1 MAIPPI
7 PAYDLPSVGELVTNR
22 VPWQL
27 DTARCALLVHDMQK
41 YFIDAFDP
49 QAEPISTALG
59 NMTAIR
65 RACRE
70 AGVPVVYTAQPG
82 NQHPSRRGLLSDF
95 WGSGLNSGRDA
106 EIVDEL
112 TPDDDDIF
120 VTKWRYS
127 AFQRTDLAQLLKH
140 HGRDQLIVVG
150 VYAHM
155 GCMLSA
161 AEAFMSDIQ
170 PFIVADAT
178 ADFSRD
184 EHLLALHYTTKR
196 CGSVVTTDQVVGS
209 LDRKSVV

>member
-7 PAYDLPSVGELVTNR
+7 PAYDLPTPGELVANR

-41 YFIDAFDP
+41 YFVDAYDP
-49 QAEPISTALG
+49 AAEPVSTAVA
-59 NMTAIR
+59 NMAAVR

-95 WGSGLNSGRDA
+95 WGSGLRSGRDT
-106 EIVDEL
+106 EIIDEL
-112 TPDDDDIF
+112 APGEEDIR

-127 AFQRTDLAQLLKH
+127 AFQRTDLAELLRH

-170 PFIVADAT
+170 PFLVSDAT
-178 ADFSRD
+178 ADFSRE
-184 EHLLALHYTTKR
+184 EHLTALHYTSKR
-196 CGSVVTTDQVVGS
+196 CGSVLTADQVIGS
-209 LDRKSVV
+209 LSRRAAA